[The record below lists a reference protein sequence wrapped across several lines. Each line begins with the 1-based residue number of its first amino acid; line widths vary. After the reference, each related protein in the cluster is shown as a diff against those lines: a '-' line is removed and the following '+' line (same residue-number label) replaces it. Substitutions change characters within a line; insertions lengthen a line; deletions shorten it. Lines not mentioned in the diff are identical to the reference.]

1 MHFVFT
7 KDQILLDVKIFLSLI
22 RGQLFCAT
30 GTRFMK
36 LGGTPVSFHVTM
48 EAVSNAAVQYGF

>member
-36 LGGTPVSFHVTM
+36 LGVEIFVELYESTLSSPVSSYVL
-48 EAVSNAAVQYGF
+48 